1 MGGIGSIKQL
11 VNVLWEIGN
20 GKKVS
25 PQLLAQL
32 AAVGHPHIQLLN
44 RGPAHPVLGLSREK
58 LSDMRIPPQEAA
70 DMALIKQG
78 KLEPRLVSDSD
89 FTPPKVLLNGKPRL
103 LETLSQS
110 ERSALFADHTAIWH
124 PPEKAE
130 VTLHRAEHRAI
141 QDYMSAPGQSR
152 LINNFLRGELPR
164 ALGLKTPKDLHEF
177 ALLMISG
184 LNALPSQSVISMHT
198 LPSNSP
204 MFQKMLQAAQT
215 GKPFHLDY
223 FLSVTPLAE
232 EQAADR
238 HTPANSSLGDTA
250 VLVHSNIAKD
260 VSNINQ
266 IYAQEQES
274 IIPPYV
280 SFKVNPV
287 KVSGPD
293 KPALELVEYSQL
305 KSETSG
311 SESRLNQGQR

>member
-11 VNVLWEIGN
+11 VNALWEIGK

-32 AAVGHPHIQLLN
+32 AALGHSHIQLLHS
-44 RGPAHPVLGLSREK
+44 GPAHSVLGLSREK
-58 LSDMRIPPQEAA
+58 LSQMRIPPQEAA
-70 DMALIKQG
+70 DMALIKRG
-78 KLEPRLVSDSD
+78 KLEPRLVSDNE
-89 FTPPKVLLNGKPRL
+89 FEPPKVLINGKPRL
-103 LETLSQS
+103 LETLTQS
-110 ERSALFADHTAIWH
+110 ERSALFADYAAVWH
-124 PPEKAE
+124 PPEQAE

-141 QDYMSAPGQSR
+141 QDYMSAAGQSR
-152 LINNFLRGELPR
+152 LINNFLRGELPHS
-164 ALGLKTPKDLHEF
+164 LGLKTPKDLHEF

-184 LNALPSQSVISMHT
+184 LNALPSQGVISMHT

-204 MFQKMLQAAQT
+204 MFKNMLQAAQT

-223 FLSVTPLAE
+223 FLSVTPLGE

-238 HTPANSSLGDTA
+238 HTPPNSSLGDTA
-250 VLVHSNIAKD
+250 ILVHSNIAKN

-293 KPALELVEYSQL
+293 KPTLELVEYSQM
-305 KSETSG
+305 KSETPM